1 MKKLAILAAGAV
13 VLCASAAHA
22 QTYYYPG
29 GDCRYPGP
37 AYSNDAFSNGCGYQA
52 YGYPSYGYPYG
63 SYNAYYGDYPDAAV
77 VVQPAPVVP
86 FPFGFTRPFHRH
98 VFIRRY

>member
-22 QTYYYPG
+22 QPYYPG
-29 GDCRYPGP
+29 GECRYPGP
-37 AYSNDAFSNGCGYQA
+37 AYSNDAFSNECGYRA

-86 FPFGFTRPFHRH
+86 FPFGFARPFHRH